1 MGALVVERMGAGV
14 VVRAEEARAP
24 VPPPPFTLADGRTQV
39 YVDET
44 ALPTF
49 EQLEPEVL
57 AGLRNELR
65 PEGVGLPAIRLL
77 SSRAG
82 LAARDGSRPL
92 ALRLSEALGTE
103 VVAPDGELLMLPGGE
118 LFSAGEQTGWVG
130 FRPGRSKLHDGPRYP
145 IPDWQDG
152 LSTSL
157 RTRPVDP
164 RISVTPI
171 PAGIWVRAAGH
182 PPRPH
187 GDSGF
192 QVPLSRNRLAIVVGA
207 PGEPLPATEALAA
220 FVGGLPAPQRDTF
233 GLISYG
239 PEPVSVRPL
248 AQQLAELI
256 GQPVHGCHAVPQY
269 LPEGGQTWVVPDD
282 AGQPSWLPFVL
293 ESTYQPGVPPT
304 PRNWLPPVPG
314 LTGAGTGTFWLQ
326 DGWLVDVLPAGL
338 LVRPVRVP
346 VDPVASR
353 LPISPDAVNLV
364 VSSAGGVP
372 PERVLTAVERLA
384 AELPA
389 ETRERLRLIA
399 TPHAGPD
406 HLGRLAASLHVGVH
420 VLGAAGPGPAVEVAA
435 NAPLGAHP
443 WEASAGAVP
452 AGTGGQAIAWVPA
465 PPAGVPATTEPVTTA
480 LAATQPPTASPESG
494 AGDDQ
499 PAAAVSATRPMT
511 AGPIRHQP
519 TEPLRIVSP
528 VAVDAEGRMR
538 PIGDGWHRG
547 EPGAAAQEIE
557 RAEVPPVPASLGSA
571 STPLSHSPEPQPS
584 AKPEEEPAVEET
596 SASTAGPTAQD
607 APVPAA
613 NVEPNAPAAAE
624 TTAAP
629 ATSSGGPTSVAPSAI
644 PTVVT
649 SAQIPVVASSTPL
662 PSMTPAAREPAPEPA
677 APPQEDPPPAAPPSP
692 AAPPPAAPAAG
703 PGPASGPRPPAS
715 PPPAR
720 PAPPVRPTSAPVA
733 AAPAPA
739 PAATA
744 THRMPAP
751 VAPAAPV
758 LPAPVAPPVH
768 APTPVPPPPA
778 AAVQQ
783 GPASGPAAAAAQA
796 PATAAPADPSVT
808 AVTQANAAPAEQVSD
823 AADAQASRADAADA
837 RSAADQTTALDLA
850 EVEAAVEA
858 APTASDTAQQQEPAA
873 VETVSATDVA
883 AANVA
888 VVEATEAV
896 TEEVVAEEAA
906 EAGLADIGQAE
917 TDEQVAAAV
926 LKPLLLVDHSS
937 TEEDRQRFKK
947 SLGWKYD
954 AATRSVTRLLAERP
968 GLRGGMPV
976 DDAMLTELAA
986 VHVFATSDQRQFV
999 DAIRSGDA
1007 TSQYPFISCL
1017 AGGLRRLPSLQ
1028 GLVVRGG
1035 PGEVET
1041 VEDYVVGSELVEP
1054 APMLG
1059 VSDGSADV
1067 PGSVELLIWSVTARR
1082 LGGLADDENS
1092 ADVVFPPA
1100 TSYRVLAVEADSGRV
1115 LLTEVGKK
1123 QRSEEARKRHDARVL
1138 ERLTEAAK
1146 SRDERA
1152 GSEVR
1157 APDHE
1162 RYSVLL
1168 GEPASPF
1175 AKPAGVDR

>member
-14 VVRAEEARAP
+14 VVRAEDARAP
-24 VPPPPFTLADGRTQV
+24 VPPPPFTLSDGRTQV

-44 ALPTF
+44 ALPVF
-49 EQLEPEVL
+49 ERLEPEVL
-57 AGLRNELR
+57 TSLRNELR

-82 LAARDGSRPL
+82 LAARGGSRPL

-130 FRPGRSKLHDGPRYP
+130 FRPGRSKWHDGPRYP

-171 PAGIWVRAAGH
+171 PAGIWVRAAGQ

-187 GDSGF
+187 GDTGY

-207 PGEPLPATEALAA
+207 PGEPLPAPEALAA

-233 GLISYG
+233 GLIGYG

-282 AGQPSWLPFVL
+282 SGQPSWLPFVL
-293 ESTYQPGVPPT
+293 ESTHQPGVPPT

-353 LPISPDAVNLV
+353 LPVSPDAVNLV
-364 VSSAGGVP
+364 VSSAGGAP
-372 PERVLTAVERLA
+372 PERVLTAVERFVTD
-384 AELPA
+384 LPA
-389 ETRERLRLIA
+389 EARERLRLIA
-399 TPHAGPD
+399 TPHVGPD
-406 HLGRLAASLHVGVH
+406 YLGRLAASLNVAVH
-420 VLGAAGPGPAVEVAA
+420 VLGAAGPGPAVEVATK
-435 NAPLGAHP
+435 APWGAHP
-443 WEASAGAVP
+443 WEASTGAVP
-452 AGTGGQAIAWVPA
+452 AGIGGRPVAWVPA
-465 PPAGVPATTEPVTTA
+465 PLGGVPAAESVAPMPSAARQAPTPPAAGEP
-480 LAATQPPTASPESG
+480 G
-494 AGDDQ
+494 AGEN
-499 PAAAVSATRPMT
+499 PPVAAVSATQPM
-511 AGPIRHQP
+511 ADGPIRHQP
-519 TEPLRIVSP
+519 TEPVRIVSP
-528 VAVDAEGRMR
+528 VVVDAEGRMR
-538 PIGDGWHRG
+538 PTGDGWRRG
-547 EPGAAAQEIE
+547 EHGAATQA
-557 RAEVPPVPASLGSA
+557 AEVADVPLVPASLGSA
-571 STPLSHSPEPQPS
+571 STPLPQAPEPQPS
-584 AKPEEEPAVEET
+584 ESSPEETVIEVTPPSKAD
-596 SASTAGPTAQD
+596 PTEQAT
-607 APVPAA
+607 PVPAA
-613 NVEPNAPAAAE
+613 TVEPDAPAAAE

-629 ATSSGGPTSVAPSAI
+629 GNPSGAPTPVAASAI
-644 PTVVT
+644 PTAVT
-649 SAQIPVVASSTPL
+649 SVPIPVVASSTPL
-662 PSMTPAAREPAPEPA
+662 PSMTPATREPAPEPA
-677 APPQEDPPPAAPPSP
+677 APTPEDSPPDAPPVPVNPPPAAPTTGPGP
-692 AAPPPAAPAAG
+692 GPRPPAPPPAAR
-703 PGPASGPRPPAS
+703 SV
-715 PPPAR
+715 PPAR
-720 PAPPVRPTSAPVA
+720 PAPASAI

-739 PAATA
+739 SAAA

-751 VAPAAPV
+751 VAAAAPALPGPV
-758 LPAPVAPPVH
+758 VPPAHAPAPVQSSS
-768 APTPVPPPPA
+768 A
-778 AAVQQ
+778 AGVQQ
-783 GPASGPAAAAAQA
+783 RPAPGSTVAAAQV
-796 PATAAPADPSVT
+796 ATAQMPT
-808 AVTQANAAPAEQVSD
+808 AVTPPDPVVAQAVSAPAGLRTSGV
-823 AADAQASRADAADA
+823 ADGQAPRVDAADA
-837 RSAADQTTALDLA
+837 RSAAGQTTTLDLA
-850 EVEAAVEA
+850 EVETAVEA
-858 APTASDTAQQQEPAA
+858 APPAA
-873 VETVSATDVA
+873 DSAKEQEVDAVERVSVTDVA
-883 AANVA
+883 AVSAEGA
-888 VVEATEAV
+888 E
-896 TEEVVAEEAA
+896 AEEAA
-906 EAGLADIGQAE
+906 DTGQAETGQAE
-917 TDEQVAAAV
+917 TDEHVAAAV

-937 TEEDRQRFKK
+937 TEEDRQQFKK

-1007 TSQYPFISCL
+1007 ASQYPFISCL

-1035 PGEVET
+1035 PGEAET

-1059 VSDGSADV
+1059 VSDESADV

-1152 GSEVR
+1152 GSEVS